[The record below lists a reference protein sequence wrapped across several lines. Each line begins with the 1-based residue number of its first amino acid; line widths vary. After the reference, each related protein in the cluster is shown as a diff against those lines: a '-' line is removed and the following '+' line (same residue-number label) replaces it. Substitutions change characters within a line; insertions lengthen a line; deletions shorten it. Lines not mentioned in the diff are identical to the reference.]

1 MGAESMDLFTVTEV
15 LMILLRGNFADY
27 TLGKGFERI
36 GLVKVLSAFLV
47 LGRNGV
53 KG

>member
-1 MGAESMDLFTVTEV
+1 MDLFTVTEV
-15 LMILLRGNFADY
+15 LMILLRRNFADF

-36 GLVKVLSAFLV
+36 GLVKVLSVFLV

-53 KG
+53 KD

>member
-1 MGAESMDLFTVTEV
+1 MGAKSMDLFTVTEV
-15 LMILLRGNFADY
+15 LMILLHGNFADF
-27 TLGKGFERI
+27 TLSKGFERI